1 MFVSN
6 GILGLNIVTQPQQH
20 SVSRVKVSTT
30 PWTITMSMGIDGLV
44 MFVHVIYC
52 EP

>member
-6 GILGLNIVTQPQQH
+6 GILGLNIVTQQQH

-30 PWTITMSMGIDGLV
+30 PWTIIMSMGIDGLV
-44 MFVHVIYC
+44 MFAHAIYY
-52 EP
+52 EH